1 MQGWFA
7 GPSSKGQDKDE
18 VSVLADWNS
27 YAARKEADE
36 GSLSSV
42 ASAAAMDLEAGLSS
56 AGSTLVGAFSSVTK
70 GMRDLPSSVSS
81 AATYVPSR
89 QSIMSFSVMIGSGVF
104 FIMLAFTVFLPMIIV
119 APQKFAI
126 CFTLGCIFIMGA
138 FFALKGPKSQALH
151 MISKERLPFTLGFL
165 GSMCATLYASMVLHS
180 YIFSVFFSGIQ
191 VLALLYYVIS
201 YFPGGSAGLQ
211 FITSFFTSAVMKCCS
226 R

>member
-7 GPSSKGQDKDE
+7 GPSSKAQGKE
-18 VSVLADWNS
+18 GGSLLADWNS
-27 YAARKEADE
+27 YAASKEADE

-56 AGSTLVGAFSSVTK
+56 AGTTLAGAFSTVTK
-70 GMRDLPSSVSS
+70 GVRELPSSVSS
-81 AATYVPSR
+81 AATFVPSR
-89 QSIMSFSVMIGSGVF
+89 QSIMSFSLMVGSGVF
-104 FIMLAFTVFLPMIIV
+104 FIMMAFTVFLPMIIV

-165 GSMCATLYASMVLHS
+165 GSMGATLYASMVLHS

-211 FITSFFTSAVMKCCS
+211 FMTSFFTSAVMKCFG